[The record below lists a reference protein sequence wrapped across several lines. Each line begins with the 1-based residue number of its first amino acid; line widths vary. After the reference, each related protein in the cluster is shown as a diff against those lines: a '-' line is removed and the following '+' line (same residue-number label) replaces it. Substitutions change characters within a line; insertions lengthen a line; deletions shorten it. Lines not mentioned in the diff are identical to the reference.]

1 MFKCCLLTEILWHS
15 RMSAGTFSRSVT
27 FTDRVMWLDGAIVIA
42 LVLQTRGCWLMFS
55 HWPFQCHF
63 KAGKVTT
70 GLTESNSN
78 LLLSLLLLLHLGCV
92 FFANKC
98 ITSLSSPKGPECTLS
113 CYVPPPISF
122 IFWVWRYINRSL
134 TCLLSLGLVFRCYIT
149 HIVPMLAT
157 CWSSSRGQIDLL
169 HRCFL
174 LCVHPA

>member
-1 MFKCCLLTEILWHS
+1 
-15 RMSAGTFSRSVT
+15 MSAGTFSRSVT

-92 FFANKC
+92 FLANKC
-98 ITSLSSPKGPECTLS
+98 IISLSSPKGPECTLS
-113 CYVPPPISF
+113 CYVPPPPRF
-122 IFWVWRYINRSL
+122 IHFLGLALYKSL
-134 TCLLSLGLVFRCYIT
+134 TYLLTEPRLGFPLLHYPYSAHASNMLVIIT
-149 HIVPMLAT
+149 WTDRPTAPMLSAM
-157 CWSSSRGQIDLL
+157 CAPGIII
-169 HRCFL
+169 
-174 LCVHPA
+174 